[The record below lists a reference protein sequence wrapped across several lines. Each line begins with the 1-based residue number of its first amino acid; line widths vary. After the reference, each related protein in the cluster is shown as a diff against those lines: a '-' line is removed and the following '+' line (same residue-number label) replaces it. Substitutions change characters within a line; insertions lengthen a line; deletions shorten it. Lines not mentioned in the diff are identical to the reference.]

1 MAICSEVR
9 PGSLQWWSGHNQAIF
24 RIDPRERFMQDVSLA
39 ELLSGHGFEGKN
51 ADMALDLLRERGLT
65 RPGKKRI
72 AISKTDNVVTALN
85 EAFIRVCRKDACTRR
100 SAGDLRKQV
109 RMEDARYCYICGGQD
124 NRRAV
129 DEMLSAMRCR
139 GVKKLLVAGGSP
151 STRNELDRLC
161 NTSCEL
167 RFITD
172 EDSSADKK
180 IIPQRDWADI
190 VVIWKSTQISH
201 KMTTALRRSPNVITV
216 TRRGITALADAVCEW
231 AEKGGCRPSK

>member
-1 MAICSEVR
+1 
-9 PGSLQWWSGHNQAIF
+9 
-24 RIDPRERFMQDVSLA
+24 MQDVSLA
-39 ELLSGHGFEGKN
+39 ELLSERGFEGKN
-51 ADMALDLLRERGLT
+51 VDMALDLLQEQRLT

-72 AISKTDNVVTALN
+72 AASKTDNVVTALN
-85 EAFIRVCRKDACTRR
+85 ETFIRVCRKGACTRR
-100 SAGDLRKQV
+100 AASDPRKQV
-109 RMEDARYCYICGGQD
+109 RMEDSRYCDICKGQD

-139 GVKKLLVAGGSP
+139 GVKKLLVVGGSP
-151 STRNELDRLC
+151 STRNEIERLC

-190 VVIWKSTQISH
+190 VVVWKSTQISH
-201 KMTTALRRSPNVITV
+201 KMTTALRRSPKVITV

-231 AEKGGCRPSK
+231 AEKGRCRPSK

>member
-1 MAICSEVR
+1 
-9 PGSLQWWSGHNQAIF
+9 
-24 RIDPRERFMQDVSLA
+24 MQDVSLA
-39 ELLSGHGFEGKN
+39 ELLSKHGFEGKN
-51 ADMALDLLRERGLT
+51 ADMALDFLQERRLT

-72 AISKTDNVVTALN
+72 AISKTDNVLEVLR
-85 EAFIRVCRKDACTRR
+85 EAFIQVCGKDACTRR

-109 RMEDARYCYICGGQD
+109 RTDARYCDICGGQD

-139 GVKKLLVAGGSP
+139 GVKKLLVMGGSP
-151 STRNELDRLC
+151 NTRSELERLC

-201 KMTTALRRSPNVITV
+201 KMTTALRRSPKAITV

-231 AEKGGCRPSK
+231 AEKGGMQTLKMRDT